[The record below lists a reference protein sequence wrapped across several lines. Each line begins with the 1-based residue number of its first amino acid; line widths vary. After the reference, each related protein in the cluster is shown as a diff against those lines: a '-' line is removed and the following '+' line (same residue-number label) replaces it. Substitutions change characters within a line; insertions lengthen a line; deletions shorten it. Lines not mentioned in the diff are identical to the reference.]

1 MNAER
6 KPDQEFMIAY
16 AQERRAEG
24 ATLHEL
30 VRELQQL
37 HDTWVAPGAC
47 VFTIKMAD
55 ERNGKTVS

>member
-24 ATLHEL
+24 ASVYE
-30 VRELQQL
+30 VVKELQQL
-37 HDTWVAPGAC
+37 HDAWIAPGAC
-47 VFTIKMAD
+47 VQILKIAD
-55 ERNGKTVS
+55 ARTAAK